1 MDNKVIDIE
10 NSKTKEKDYI
20 NILNR
25 WRPVDKEVKEQAA
38 EEFYNRYNTNHIV
51 EIINEKML

>member
-20 NILNR
+20 NILFDRFDYKLDN
-25 WRPVDKEVKEQAA
+25 DKLELLRKKTLSYIDKKLA
-38 EEFYNRYNTNHIV
+38 YHR
-51 EIINEKML
+51 